1 MHVGKVCITSGFQS
15 VFDQTHTLLHMTST
29 HIKLTV
35 TLKGVAAVAVGS
47 IVGGAL
53 SGAEPGML
61 RLRPV
66 FSGGE
71 SVRQEGQGEIDLL
84 TK

>member
-1 MHVGKVCITSGFQS
+1 M
-15 VFDQTHTLLHMTST
+15 FDQTHTLLHMTNT
-29 HIKLTV
+29 PILLTV

-53 SGAEPGML
+53 SGAEPGIL

-71 SVRQEGQGEIDLL
+71 SER
-84 TK
+84 